1 MKAWAWLIQAAKDAY
16 SFVYTEAGTV
26 LKLLKDPAGK
36 FSHKRILAL
45 AFGVAAI
52 YFLFMAPIRI
62 PEAVLMAV
70 GATIGGFLGARLAQK
85 LPPMGVRL
93 VSIGIGLYAG
103 VRMLLR

>member
-52 YFLFMAPIRI
+52 YLIVHPRGWLDFIVAAGFAIA
-62 PEAVLMAV
+62 AVVL
-70 GATIGGFLGARLAQK
+70 
-85 LPPMGVRL
+85 
-93 VSIGIGLYAG
+93 AG
-103 VRMLLR
+103 VSAATKT